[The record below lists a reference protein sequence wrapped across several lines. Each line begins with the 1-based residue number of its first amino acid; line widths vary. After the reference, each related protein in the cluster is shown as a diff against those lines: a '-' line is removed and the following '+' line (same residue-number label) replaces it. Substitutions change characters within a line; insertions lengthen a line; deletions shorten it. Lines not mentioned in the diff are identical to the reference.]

1 MKKLFILFALVGL
14 LLSAPTHPVQA
25 QDRCQLAE
33 AALIL
38 TGYTPRANHD
48 HRQISYKSHTTL
60 QKTFIAG
67 KTYAI
72 LVSPSNSANLD
83 IYLYD
88 DLGNLITYDNTHD
101 STGIIEFTVY
111 RTTTFKVLIENRSG
125 YSTDAS
131 IVYGYSPS

>member
-1 MKKLFILFALVGL
+1 M
-14 LLSAPTHPVQA
+14 PTPTQSVQA
-25 QDRCQLAE
+25 QDRCKLAE

-38 TGYTPRANHD
+38 TGYTPRTDHD
-48 HRQISYKSHTTL
+48 HRQISYKSHSTL

-72 LVSPSNSANLD
+72 LVTPSNSANLD

-88 DLGNLITYDNTHD
+88 DLGNLITYDNTYD

-125 YSTDAS
+125 YATNAS